1 MQKLI
6 FVSPLYFMKLIHLFL
21 LTASTAVLLSCG
33 SGKKV
38 SSPNGAITAEI
49 VQKDDRLE
57 LKISHRGSEAAQ
69 WQIGGVAFT
78 NKEYDFTGK
87 LKQKGVSF
95 SKIDEKYTLPT
106 GKVSTY
112 QNKANEMKVNY
123 ANAYGKN
130 MQLLVRA
137 YNDGIA
143 FRYAF
148 ENAEIMQVKEENTML
163 TIPETSNMWAME
175 HQNDAEGFYL
185 KRPLSEMTKPLYAL
199 PALVETPNGKWLLI
213 HEADVLGRSAAASLS
228 EYKGDGKF
236 AITTTYP
243 GFGSGD
249 LKTVM
254 DSLAKNPMKDWNTI
268 IASPKWATP
277 WRMMIVGDTPGTIV
291 ESTMTEN
298 LNPPS
303 VLEDDSWIKPGVTA
317 FPWWSN
323 NHANSDKEILK
334 KFIDMAQAMKW
345 TVIEFDIS
353 LIGSAFTANDAWL
366 TTPWIREVVDY
377 ANERGVRVYGW
388 DERKNLDTPEKRAFI
403 YGKYREL
410 GVDGI
415 KIDYVNSFAQNAC
428 DFRQVCLS
436 DAIKYKQMVSFH
448 GEYTPRGERRTYPN
462 LVTQEGI
469 RASEYYL
476 FARDHGIPS
485 PSHNATV
492 PYTRNVVGPMD
503 YTPTVY
509 SMKRRTT
516 SYAHETALPFV
527 FESGWVC
534 MSDAPEYYLNSP
546 ARPLLQEIEATW
558 DEIKFLAGY
567 PGEYIV
573 IARRK
578 GQKWAVG
585 ALNAGAAR
593 TVTIPLDFLSKNHK
607 SLLICEDDK
616 TDPRNQCKVH
626 TVSIENEKSFTFEM
640 AENGGF
646 VAITKY

>member
-1 MQKLI
+1 MLI
-6 FVSPLYFMKLIHLFL
+6 PYKQYNLFL
-21 LTASTAVLLSCG
+21 LAVSTIVLFLCCG

-38 SSPNGAITAEI
+38 SSPNGAVKAEI
-49 VQKDDRLE
+49 VQEDDLLK
-57 LKISHRGSEAAQ
+57 LKIFHQGLEAAQ
-69 WQIGGVAFT
+69 WQIGGVAFE

-87 LKQKGVSF
+87 LEQKGVSF
-95 SKIDEKYTLPT
+95 SKINEKYTIPT

-112 QNKANEMKVNY
+112 QNKANEMKVKYTNT
-123 ANAYGKN
+123 YGKN
-130 MQLLVRA
+130 MQLLIRA

-148 ENAEIMQVKEENTML
+148 DNAETMLVKEENTIL

-175 HQNDAEGFYL
+175 YRKEAEGFYL
-185 KRPLSEMTKPLYAL
+185 KRSLSEMSKPLYSL
-199 PALVETPNGKWLLI
+199 PALVETPNGKWLLVY
-213 HEADVLGRSAAASLS
+213 EADVLGRSAAASLS
-228 EYKGDGKF
+228 EYKGNGKF
-236 AITTTYP
+236 AITTTTYP
-243 GFGSGD
+243 NIESGGD

-298 LNPPS
+298 LNPTS
-303 VLEDDSWIKPGVTA
+303 VIDDKSWIKPGVA
-317 FPWWSN
+317 VFPWWSN
-323 NHANSDKEILK
+323 HQANSDKEVLK
-334 KFIDMAQAMKW
+334 KFIDLAQAMKW

-353 LIGSAFTANDAWL
+353 LIGSAFNANDSWL
-366 TTPWIREVVDY
+366 TTPWIKEVVDY

-388 DERKNLDTPEKRAFI
+388 DERCNLDTPEKRAFI
-403 YGKYREL
+403 YGKYNGF
-410 GVDGI
+410 GVEGI
-415 KIDYVNSFAQNAC
+415 KIDYVDSYAQNAC

-436 DAIKYKQMVSFH
+436 DAIKYKLMVSFH

-462 LVTQEGI
+462 LITQEGV
-469 RASEYYL
+469 RGCEYYL
-476 FARDHGIPS
+476 FAQDSGIPS
-485 PSHNATV
+485 PLHNTTL
-492 PYTRNVVGPMD
+492 PYTRNVIGPMD

-509 SMKRRTT
+509 SMKRRIT

-527 FESGWVC
+527 FESGWIC
-534 MSDAPEYYLNSP
+534 MSDAPEYFLNSP
-546 ARPLLQEIEATW
+546 AIPVLQEIEAAW

-573 IARRK
+573 MARRK
-578 GQKWAVG
+578 GQKWAIG
-585 ALNAGAAR
+585 AINSGAAR
-593 TVTIPLDFLSKNHK
+593 TVTIPLDFLRGNYK

-626 TVSIENEKSFTFEM
+626 TISIGKEKSLTFEM

-646 VAITKY
+646 VAIAIEK